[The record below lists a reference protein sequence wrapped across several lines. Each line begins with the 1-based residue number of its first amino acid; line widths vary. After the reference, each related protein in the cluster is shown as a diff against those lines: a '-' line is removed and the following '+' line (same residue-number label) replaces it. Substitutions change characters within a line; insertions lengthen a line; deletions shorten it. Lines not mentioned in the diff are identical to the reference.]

1 MVDFT
6 KLMVRMSHGAT
17 TSWLDRQILKQALL
31 VYLLVGQLV
40 CLMETLKKIKIKIGR
55 RSDTQ
60 TVGLSHGLSA
70 EER

>member
-40 CLMETLKKIKIKIGR
+40 CLETLKKKKIKIGS